1 VLNCNATFAS
11 PGANAMSSTK
21 PVSRVTV
28 TTLRKMKREG
38 EKIVMLTAYDASF
51 GKVLDA
57 QGVDVILVGDSLG
70 MVIQG
75 HETTVPVTVD
85 DMAYHTRAVSR
96 VCQRALVIGD
106 LPFMSYTSPD
116 MALRNSARLM
126 QESGAHMVK
135 LEGGAPQVATVAQL
149 AHHGVPVCA
158 HLGLQPQSVYKL
170 GGYRVQ
176 GRDEAVAR
184 QMIADAKALQEAG
197 ADLLVLECVPVTLAE
212 QITQELEIPTI
223 GIGAGR
229 ACDGQ
234 VLVLHD
240 MLGVSPRAPKFSKDF
255 IGAGSTIPQAVAAY
269 VQSVKAGT
277 FPEDQHCFF

>member
-1 VLNCNATFAS
+1 
-11 PGANAMSSTK
+11 MSTK
-21 PVSRVTV
+21 PAPRVTV
-28 TTLRKMKREG
+28 TTLRKMKSEG

-51 GKVLDA
+51 GKVLDE

-75 HETTVPVTVD
+75 HDTTVPVTMDEMV
-85 DMAYHTRAVSR
+85 YHTRAVAKTAK
-96 VCQRALVIGD
+96 RALVIGD

-126 QESGAHMVK
+126 QEGNAQMVK
-135 LEGGAPQVATVAQL
+135 LEGGAPQVATVSQL

-158 HLGLQPQSVYKL
+158 HLGLQPQSVHKL

-176 GRDEAVAR
+176 GRDKAVAK
-184 QMIADAKALQEAG
+184 QMLYDAQALQDAG

-212 QITQELEIPTI
+212 EITDALEIPTI

-229 ACDGQ
+229 ECDGQ

-240 MLGVSPRAPKFSKDF
+240 MLGISPHAPKFSQDF
-255 IGAGSTIPQAVAAY
+255 IGSGSTIPQAVASY
-269 VQSVKAGT
+269 VQAVKAGT
-277 FPEDQHCFF
+277 FPADQHCFF

>member
-1 VLNCNATFAS
+1 MSATPA
-11 PGANAMSSTK
+11 P
-21 PVSRVTV
+21 RVTV
-28 TTLRKMKREG
+28 TTLRKMKHEG

-51 GKVLDA
+51 AKVLDA

-75 HETTVPVTVD
+75 HETTVPVTMDEMV
-85 DMAYHTRAVSR
+85 YHTRAVTR
-96 VCQRALVIGD
+96 TAAHALVIGD

-126 QESGAHMVK
+126 QEGRAQMVK
-135 LEGGAPQVATVAQL
+135 LEGGAPQVATVSQL

-158 HLGLQPQSVYKL
+158 HLGLQPQSVHKL

-176 GRDEAVAR
+176 GRDEAVAK
-184 QMIADAKALQEAG
+184 QMLDDAKALQDAG
-197 ADLLVLECVPVTLAE
+197 ADLLVLECVPVSLAE
-212 QITQELEIPTI
+212 QITQALEIPVI

-229 ACDGQ
+229 GCDGQ

-240 MLGVSPRAPKFSKDF
+240 MLGISPRAPKFSHDF
-255 IGAGSTIPQAVAAY
+255 IGTGATIPQAVTSY
-269 VQSVKAGT
+269 VQAVKAGT
-277 FPEDQHCFF
+277 FPQDQHCFF

>member
-1 VLNCNATFAS
+1 
-11 PGANAMSSTK
+11 MSAK
-21 PVSRVTV
+21 PAPRVTV

-38 EKIVMLTAYDASF
+38 EKIAMLTAYDASF
-51 GKVLDA
+51 GKVLDEN
-57 QGVDVILVGDSLG
+57 GVDVVLVGDSLG

-75 HETTVPVTVD
+75 HDTTVPVTMD
-85 DMAYHTRAVSR
+85 DMVYHTRAVAKT
-96 VCQRALVIGD
+96 CQRALVIGD
-106 LPFMSYTSPD
+106 LPFMSYTSPE

-126 QESGAHMVK
+126 QESGAQMVK

-158 HLGLQPQSVYKL
+158 HLGLQPQSVHKL

-176 GRDEAVAR
+176 GRDEAVAK
-184 QMIADAKALQEAG
+184 QMVADAKALQDAG
-197 ADLLVLECVPVTLAE
+197 ADLLVLECVPVALAQ

-229 ACDGQ
+229 ECDGQ

-240 MLGVSPRAPKFSKDF
+240 MLGISPRAPKFSHDF
-255 IGAGSTIPQAVAAY
+255 IGSGATIAQAVASY
-269 VQSVKAGT
+269 VQAVKAGT